1 MHAIQLVAPSL
12 SSLRSTTLP
21 DPQPGPGEVLVRL
34 HAATLNYI
42 DLAVATQR
50 FPGAQ
55 FPIVPVG
62 DGAGE
67 IVALGPDVDG
77 VEEVHLGMHVIPH
90 FMPDWHSGPLQQRN
104 VRRMRGI
111 TLPGSLSDYVA
122 VPAASVVPMPA
133 HLDFAQG
140 AALPVAATT
149 AWNAVRAARVRPGSV
164 VVVLGTGGVSL
175 FALQFAK
182 ASGATVILASS
193 SEEKLERGGR
203 LGADH
208 LVDYVARP
216 DWDAAVLDITG
227 GRGADLVVES
237 VGGST
242 FARSVAAAATGGTV
256 FTVGF
261 VGGVHATV
269 DVLAVMSKALRI
281 IGNNTGSVADLRE
294 AAQAVAVHR
303 IVPVIDRR
311 FGIDEAAAAYAML
324 AEGRTHMGKLA
335 IVHGDA

>member
-12 SSLRSTTLP
+12 TAFRSATLP
-21 DPQPGPGEVLVRL
+21 DPEPGPGDVLVRL
-34 HAATLNYI
+34 RAATLNYI

-55 FPIVPVG
+55 FPMVPVA

-67 IVALGPDVDG
+67 VVALGPDVAGSSD
-77 VEEVHLGMHVIPH
+77 VRVGMRVVPH
-90 FMPDWHSGPLQQRN
+90 FMPDWQGGALQQPL

-111 TLPGSLSDYVA
+111 SLPGSLADYVA
-122 VPAASVVPMPA
+122 VPADSVVAMPA

-149 AWNAVRAARVRPGSV
+149 AWNAVRAAQVRPGSV

-193 SEEKLERGGR
+193 SPEKLERGRR

-208 LVDYVARP
+208 LIDYAAHP
-216 DWDAAVLDITG
+216 DWDAAVLDITS

-237 VGGST
+237 VGGAT
-242 FARSVAAAATGGTV
+242 FARSLAAAATGGTV

-261 VGGVHATV
+261 VSGAHATI
-269 DVLAVMSKALRI
+269 DVLTVMSKALRI
-281 IGNNTGSVADLRE
+281 IGNSTGSVADLRE
-294 AAQAVAVHR
+294 AAHAIAAHG
-303 IVPVIDRR
+303 IVPAIDRR
-311 FGIDEAAAAYAML
+311 FAIAETAEAYAML

-335 IVHGDA
+335 ILHGDA

>member
-12 SSLRSTTLP
+12 SGLRRTVLA

-34 HAATLNYI
+34 RAAALNYI
-42 DLAVATQR
+42 DLAVATER
-50 FPGAQ
+50 FPGAR
-55 FPIVPVG
+55 FPMIPVS

-67 IVALGPDVDG
+67 VVALGPDVED
-77 VEEVHLGMHVIPH
+77 VEDVRVGMRVVPH
-90 FMPDWHSGPLQQRN
+90 FMPDWHSGPLEQRR

-111 TLPGSLSDYVA
+111 TLPGSLAEYVA
-122 VPAASVVPMPA
+122 VPAASVVPLPA

-140 AALPVAATT
+140 ATLPVAATT
-149 AWNAVRAARVRPGSV
+149 AWNAVRSAQVRPGSV
-164 VVVLGTGGVSL
+164 VVLLGTGGVSL

-193 SEEKLERGGR
+193 SEEKLERGRR

-216 DWDAAVLDITG
+216 DWDAAVMDITS

-237 VGGST
+237 VGGAT
-242 FARSVAAAATGGTV
+242 FARSITAAAVGGTV

-261 VGGVHATV
+261 VGGAHAQV
-269 DVLAVMSKALRI
+269 DVLAIMSKALRI
-281 IGNNTGSVADLRE
+281 VGNNTGSVADLRE
-294 AAQAVAVHR
+294 AVRAIAAHR
-303 IVPVIDRR
+303 IEPVIDRR
-311 FGIDEAAAAYAML
+311 FGFDEADDAYAVL
-324 AEGRTHMGKLA
+324 AEGRTHVGKLA
-335 IVHGDA
+335 IVHERG